1 MSQAYIVDAVRTPIG
16 RRKGGLARMRPD
28 DLAAVP
34 LMALAE
40 RNNIDSADV
49 EDVIMGCVT
58 QVGEQG
64 LNIGRNAALIAGFPK
79 EVTGTSVN
87 RMCGSSQQAVNFGAM
102 AVMSGA
108 HDLVIGAGI
117 ESMTRVEMGSDMFYR
132 GELKMPSEKLTWRYT
147 FVQQGVSAE
156 LVAQKYGITRKMLD
170 EFAVE
175 SHRRAGAAQDAGKL
189 APEIVPVTTVDE
201 DGAPTT
207 ITADEGI
214 RRDTTIEKVASLKT
228 PFMEGG
234 VITAAASSQISD
246 GASALLLANEA
257 AVERHG
263 LKPRARIVSMAVAGV
278 DPTIMLTGPMPA
290 TAKALEKA
298 GMSIDE
304 IDIFEVNEAFA
315 SVVLAWT
322 QEMGV
327 SMDKVNI
334 YGGACALGHP
344 LGASG
349 ARLLTTLLNALEQED
364 KRFGLSTMCIGFGQG
379 IATIIERLDR

>member
-16 RRKGGLARMRPD
+16 RRKGGLARVRPD

-34 LMALAE
+34 LLALTE
-40 RNNIDSADV
+40 RNPIEAADI

-156 LVAQKYGITRKMLD
+156 LVAQKYGITRPMLD

-189 APEIVPVTTVDE
+189 SPEIVPVTTVDE
-201 DGAPTT
+201 DGAATT

-214 RRDTTIEKVASLKT
+214 RRDTTLEKVASLRT

-246 GASALLLANEA
+246 GASALLLANDA

-290 TAKALEKA
+290 TAKALAKA
-298 GMSIDE
+298 GLSIDD

-379 IATIIERLDR
+379 IATVIERLD

>member
-1 MSQAYIVDAVRTPIG
+1 MTQAYIVDAIRTPIG
-16 RRKGGLARMRPD
+16 RRKGGLAQMRPD

-34 LMALAE
+34 LTALTE
-40 RNNIDSADV
+40 RNNIDAADV

-108 HDLVIGAGI
+108 HDMVIGAGI

-132 GELKMPSEKLTWRYT
+132 GELKLPSEKLTWRYT

-156 LVAQKYGITRKMLD
+156 LIAQQYGITRPMLD
-170 EFAVE
+170 EFALE
-175 SHRRAGAAQDAGKL
+175 SHRRAAAAQDAGKL
-189 APEIVPVTTVDE
+189 DPEIVAVDTVDE
-201 DGAPTT
+201 DGAEAR

-214 RRDTTIEKVASLKT
+214 RRDTTLEKLAGLRT

-234 VITAAASSQISD
+234 VISAAASSQISD
-246 GASALLLANEA
+246 GASALLIANEA

-298 GMSIDE
+298 GMSIDD

-315 SVVLAWT
+315 SVVLAWS

-327 SMDKVNI
+327 NMDKVNI

-379 IATIIERLDR
+379 IATIIERLDN

>member
-34 LMALAE
+34 LLALTE
-40 RNNIDSADV
+40 RNSIDASDI

-108 HDLVIGAGI
+108 HDLVIGAGT
-117 ESMTRVEMGSDMFYR
+117 ESMSRVEMGSDMFYR

-156 LVAQKYGITRKMLD
+156 LVAQQYGITRPMLD

-175 SHRRAGAAQDAGKL
+175 SHRRAALAQDAGKL

-201 DGAPTT
+201 DGAPAT

-214 RRDTTIEKVASLKT
+214 RRDTTLEKVATLKT

-290 TAKALEKA
+290 TTKALDKA
-298 GMSIDE
+298 GMSIED

-315 SVVLAWT
+315 SVVLAWSK
-322 QEMGV
+322 ELGV
-327 SMDKVNI
+327 DMEKVNI

-364 KRFGLSTMCIGFGQG
+364 KRYGLSTMCIGFGQG
-379 IATIIERLDR
+379 IATVIERLD